1 MSQNCINDFTE
12 KINNNYLCRE
22 FNLTKIPKKHKSLG
36 KKVRDRQISQ
46 KDYNAITQKFF
57 DIYYNELYYLNKP
70 SYFFLGGFLQKK
82 RSKPGVRKVGKGVG
96 KERKKI
102 HVEFPITIS
111 WTDLFFLNQKEKQ
124 IKYIKTKGSTSR
136 VARIEKEWNKT
147 NNFYDLESI

>member
-1 MSQNCINDFTE
+1 MSKNCINDFTE

-82 RSKPGVRKVGKGVG
+82 RSKPGVRKVGKGIG

>member
-96 KERKKI
+96 QKRKKI

>member
-82 RSKPGVRKVGKGVG
+82 RSKPGVRKVGKGIG

>member
-82 RSKPGVRKVGKGVG
+82 RSKPGVRKVG
-96 KERKKI
+96 
-102 HVEFPITIS
+102 
-111 WTDLFFLNQKEKQ
+111 
-124 IKYIKTKGSTSR
+124 
-136 VARIEKEWNKT
+136 
-147 NNFYDLESI
+147 